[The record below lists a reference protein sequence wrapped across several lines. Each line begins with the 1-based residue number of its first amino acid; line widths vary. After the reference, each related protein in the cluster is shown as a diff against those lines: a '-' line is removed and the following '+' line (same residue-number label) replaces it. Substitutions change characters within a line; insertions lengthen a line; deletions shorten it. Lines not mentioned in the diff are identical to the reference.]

1 MEFNPDRPR
10 FDQSTFY
17 GRLRHFAGI
26 TDPFIA
32 FTPTPHLLKAKALM
46 DKCRSGEE
54 LPATL
59 PELHRAQRLF
69 QSAFHPDTGELQNFA
84 GRMCFNVWGGTMLCG
99 AMMIWYKST
108 PAVIFWQWANQSFNA
123 LVNYTNRNAKS
134 AMTTQDLLVAY
145 TSAVSGALGLAV
157 GLKQYFAKREVS
169 SLAQKLVPLAA
180 VAVANAINIPL
191 MRQK

>member
-1 MEFNPDRPR
+1 MAFDPDQPR
-10 FDQSTFY
+10 YDQSTFY
-17 GRLRHFAGI
+17 GRLRHFAGM
-26 TDPFIA
+26 TDPLIA
-32 FTPTPHLLKAKALM
+32 FSSTTELITASELM
-46 DKCRSGEE
+46 QKCREKKPV
-54 LPATL
+54 PATL
-59 PELHRAQRLF
+59 EELHRSQRLC

-134 AMTTQDLLVAY
+134 TLTTKDLVVSY
-145 TSAVSGALGLAV
+145 STAVSGALAMAI
-157 GLKQYFAKREVS
+157 GLKTYFAKKQS
-169 SLAQKLVPLAA
+169 SPLAQRLVPLGA
-180 VAVANAINIPL
+180 VAVANAINIPM

>member
-1 MEFNPDRPR
+1 MNFNPDQPR

-26 TDPFIA
+26 TNPFIA
-32 FTPTPHLLKAKALM
+32 FTPTPTLVKAKHLM
-46 DKCRSGEE
+46 EQCRSGEK

-145 TSAVSGALGLAV
+145 
-157 GLKQYFAKREVS
+157 
-169 SLAQKLVPLAA
+169 
-180 VAVANAINIPL
+180 
-191 MRQK
+191 